1 MAEEKKVSKNDE
13 LMKWI
18 GSYFLVV
25 LGGLSLAIW
34 WKKLPPE
41 LPWLYSLPWGE
52 QQLIKKELMI
62 GGMAGL
68 GVATLFSNL
77 VAQWIGKT
85 DKGASKIVRRVSTI
99 LVVLFLLSWYKVL
112 RLMLVL

>member
-1 MAEEKKVSKNDE
+1 MTEEKKANKNEE
-13 LMKWI
+13 LMRWLGI
-18 GSYFLVV
+18 YFLVM

-52 QQLIKKELMI
+52 QQLIKKELVV
-62 GGMAGL
+62 GGMVGL
-68 GVATLFSNL
+68 GIGVMFSHL
-77 VAQWIGKT
+77 VAQWVEKT
-85 DKGASKIVRRVSTI
+85 DKGASKIVRRVSTV
-99 LVVLFLLSWYKVL
+99 LVVLFLLSWYRVL

>member
-1 MAEEKKVSKNDE
+1 MEEKKESKNEE
-13 LMKWI
+13 LMKWVGI
-18 GSYFLVV
+18 YLLVL
-25 LGGLSLAIW
+25 LGGLSLVIW

-52 QQLIKKELMI
+52 GQLIKKELMF

-68 GVATLFSNL
+68 GVGVIFSNL
-77 VAQWIGKT
+77 VAQWVGKT
-85 DKGASKIVRRVSTI
+85 DKGAGMIVRRVSTI
-99 LVVLFLLSWYKVL
+99 LVVLFLLSWYRVL

>member
-1 MAEEKKVSKNDE
+1 MAEEKKVSKDE
-13 LMKWI
+13 ELRKWI
-18 GSYFLVV
+18 GVYFLVL

-62 GGMAGL
+62 GGMLGL
-68 GVATLFSNL
+68 GVGVLLSSL
-77 VAQWIGKT
+77 VARWVGKT
-85 DKGASKIVRRVSTI
+85 DKGASKIVRQVSMM

>member
-1 MAEEKKVSKNDE
+1 MAEEKKVSKNEE
-13 LMKWI
+13 LMKWLGI
-18 GSYFLVV
+18 YFLVV
-25 LGGLSLAIW
+25 LGGLSLVIW

-52 QQLIKKELMI
+52 QQLIKKELMV

-68 GVATLFSNL
+68 GVATLFSSL

-99 LVVLFLLSWYKVL
+99 LVVLFLLSWYRVL

>member
-1 MAEEKKVSKNDE
+1 MTEEKKANKNEE
-13 LMKWI
+13 LMKWL
-18 GSYFLVV
+18 GSYFLVM

-52 QQLIKKELMI
+52 QQLIKKELVVGGMI
-62 GGMAGL
+62 GL
-68 GVATLFSNL
+68 GIGVMFSNL
-77 VAQWIGKT
+77 VARWVGKT
-85 DKGASKIVRRVSTI
+85 DEGAGKIVRRVSTV
-99 LVVLFLLSWYKVL
+99 LVVLFLLSWYRVL